1 MILMMED
8 SLCPSELNEY
18 IFSAIPTPEKY
29 IRFEHGDHFMFS
41 FDLTEGEID
50 RMVETIETGTVHEEW
65 TSFSFLSWK

>member
-8 SLCPSELNEY
+8 SLCPSEGNEY
-18 IFSAIPTPEKY
+18 IFSAITTKEKY

-50 RMVETIETGTVHEEW
+50 RMVQTIETGTVD
-65 TSFSFLSWK
+65 S